1 MGDKVLTVNG
11 KSLVGTDHWT
21 AVEAL
26 KAAGGTLDLYV
37 AREVT
42 RIVAKVV
49 KICSTVINGSFCF
62 VL

>member
-26 KAAGGTLDLYV
+26 KAAGGTLDLFV

-42 RIVAKVV
+42 RIVAKV
-49 KICSTVINGSFCF
+49 FYF
-62 VL
+62 D

>member
-1 MGDKVLTVNG
+1 MGDKVVTVNG

-26 KAAGGTLDLYV
+26 KAAGGTLDLLV

-42 RIVAKVV
+42 RIVGKV
-49 KICSTVINGSFCF
+49 
-62 VL
+62 